1 MFIKKLTARN
11 YLWLS
16 VAMLGWSSSV
26 EAQEAKITRS
36 PIGAE
41 VEVTAGQEFYAEKV
55 GQLVPAYKLERPF
68 KSSMAGAM
76 RLPFSFSIDSVL
88 LISVKNTE
96 GGWEY
101 FVPADRR
108 FTASH
113 GLLGSVLA
121 DGDTVGLRVHANG
134 KQEWFVDNS
143 GHNGFMTIWTR
154 GLKKKDPVITKI
166 MTDAINASEANM
178 DRLVYLGVSNGFV
191 KIRHEQIRPNGAM
204 TRDEFTFP
212 VDGNGEG
219 IGAVRGAEFRF
230 KAGALRANIV
240 VTKEMTS
247 GIGQAVMSPAT

>member
-1 MFIKKLTARN
+1 MLIQKLLARKFV
-11 YLWLS
+11 WLS
-16 VAMLGWSSSV
+16 IAMLGCSSGAG
-26 EAQEAKITRS
+26 AQEAKITRS
-36 PIGAE
+36 PIGTV
-41 VEVTAGQEFYAEKV
+41 VEVTAGQEFYAEQV
-55 GQLVPAYKLERPF
+55 GQQVPAYKLDRPF

-76 RLPFSFSIDSVL
+76 RLPFSFSIDSQL
-88 LISVKNTE
+88 LVSVKSTQ

-101 FVPADRR
+101 FVPSDRK

-143 GHNGFMTIWTR
+143 GHNGFTTIWTR
-154 GLKKKDPVITKI
+154 NVKKKDPAISKT
-166 MTDAINASEANM
+166 MTDAVDASGSNM
-178 DRLVYLGVSNGFV
+178 DRLVYLGVSNGVV
-191 KIRHEQIRPNGAM
+191 KIRHEQIRPSGAT

-212 VDGNGEG
+212 VDEHGEG

-230 KAGALRANIV
+230 KAGALQANII

-247 GIGQAVMSPAT
+247 GIGQAVTTPVG